1 MNLGVFI
8 NSELHFGGAYQYEY
22 KILSILK
29 KYHSD
34 EKKINIIYYSNNI
47 NVAASYKKLGFNI
60 KIIKENIL
68 QKINRI
74 GLSNPIYFEVLN
86 RFNLRFSKIETIL
99 QDDNIDLV
107 YFLYPSSLSL
117 SIINIPYIFTLF
129 DLGHLQSMQFPEVA
143 NNRVFEKR
151 ENLYSKS
158 LKKAYKIIVDSN
170 FNKELVSNKYNL
182 EISRVE
188 VLKYLPNIR
197 VIKDD
202 ENIDVKNK
210 YNLKNDYIFYPA
222 QFWAHKN
229 HIYILK
235 AIKILRD
242 KKNIDV
248 DVIFSGSDKGNLSYV
263 MKFAKAIKVD
273 DLIHYIGF
281 APNEEI
287 PSLYKQSL
295 ALVMPT
301 YLGPTN
307 IPPLE
312 AFAYQTPVCYS
323 DMTSFREQV
332 GDAAFFM
339 DLKDPNSLAEI
350 LDLLKKNKTFK
361 NDKILKGEQIL
372 NNWNEEDFYRKLLK
386 IFNEFSYFRETWS
399 RPDIN

>member
-8 NSELHFGGAYQYEY
+8 NSELHSGGAYQYEY

-29 KYHSD
+29 KYHSN
-34 EKKINIIYYSNNI
+34 EKINIIYYSNNI
-47 NVAASYKKLGFNI
+47 NVAASYEKLGLNI

-68 QKINRI
+68 QKIHRI

-86 RFNLRFSKIETIL
+86 KFNLRFSKIETIL

-107 YFLYPSSLSL
+107 YFLYPSNLSL

-143 NNRVFEKR
+143 NNRLFEKR

-158 LKKAYKIIVDSN
+158 LKKAYKIVVDSN

-197 VIKDD
+197 VIKSD

-281 APNEEI
+281 VPNEEI

-323 DMTSFREQV
+323 DMPSFREQV

-339 DLKDPNSLAEI
+339 DLKNPNSLAEI
-350 LDLLKKNKTFK
+350 LDLLKNNKILK

-372 NNWNEEDFYRKLLK
+372 NNWNEEDFYKKLLK
-386 IFNEFSYFRETWS
+386 IFNEFNYFRETWS
-399 RPDIN
+399 RNN

>member
-8 NSELHFGGAYQYEY
+8 NSELHSGGAYQYEY

-29 KYHSD
+29 KYHSN
-34 EKKINIIYYSNNI
+34 EKINIIYYSNNI
-47 NVAASYKKLGFNI
+47 NVAASYEKLGLNI

-68 QKINRI
+68 QKIHRI

-86 RFNLRFSKIETIL
+86 KFNLRFSKIETIL
-99 QDDNIDLV
+99 QDDNIDLI
-107 YFLYPSSLSL
+107 YFLYPSNLSL

-129 DLGHLQSMQFPEVA
+129 DLEHLQNTQFPEVA

-158 LKKAYKIIVDSN
+158 LKKAYRIVVDSN

-197 VIKDD
+197 VIKSD

-281 APNEEI
+281 VPNEEI

-323 DMTSFREQV
+323 DMPSFREQV

-339 DLKDPNSLAEI
+339 DLKNPNSLAEI
-350 LDLLKKNKTFK
+350 LDLLKNNKKLK
-361 NDKILKGEQIL
+361 NDKTLKGEQIL
-372 NNWNEEDFYRKLLK
+372 NNWNEEDFYKKLLK
-386 IFNEFSYFRETWS
+386 IFNEFNYFRETWS
-399 RPDIN
+399 RYD

>member
-1 MNLGVFI
+1 MNLGVFV
-8 NSELHFGGAYQYEY
+8 NSELHSGGAHQYEY

-29 KYHSD
+29 KYHSN
-34 EKKINIIYYSNNI
+34 EKINITYYSNNI
-47 NVAASYKKLGFNI
+47 NVAASYEKLGLNI

-68 QKINRI
+68 QKIHRI
-74 GLSNPIYFEVLN
+74 GLLNQIYFDVLN
-86 RFNLRFSKIETIL
+86 KFNFRFSKIETIL
-99 QDDNIDLV
+99 QDDNIDLI
-107 YFLYPSSLSL
+107 YFLYPSNLSL

-129 DLGHLQSMQFPEVA
+129 DLGHLQSMQFPEVSH
-143 NNRVFEKR
+143 NRLFEKR

-158 LKKAYKIIVDSN
+158 LKKAYKIVVDSN

-197 VIKDD
+197 VIKSD

-248 DVIFSGSDKGNLSYV
+248 DVIFSGSDKGNLSYL

-281 APNEEI
+281 VPNEEI

-323 DMTSFREQV
+323 DMPSFREQV

-339 DLKDPNSLAEI
+339 DLKNPNSLAEI
-350 LDLLKKNKTFK
+350 LDLLKNNKTLK

-372 NNWNEEDFYRKLLK
+372 NNWNEEDLYKKLLK
-386 IFNEFSYFRETWS
+386 IFNEFNYFRETWS
-399 RPDIN
+399 RHD

>member
-8 NSELHFGGAYQYEY
+8 NSELHSGGAYQYEY

-29 KYHSD
+29 KYHSN
-34 EKKINIIYYSNNI
+34 EKINIIYYSNNI
-47 NVAASYKKLGFNI
+47 NVAASYEKLGLNI

-68 QKINRI
+68 QKIHRI

-86 RFNLRFSKIETIL
+86 KFNLRFSKIETIL

-107 YFLYPSSLSL
+107 YFLCPSNLSL

-143 NNRVFEKR
+143 NNRLFEKR

-158 LKKAYKIIVDSN
+158 LKKAYKIVVDSN

-197 VIKDD
+197 VIKSD

-248 DVIFSGSDKGNLSYV
+248 DVIFSGSDKGNLSYL

-281 APNEEI
+281 VPNEEI

-323 DMTSFREQV
+323 DMPSFREQV

-339 DLKDPNSLAEI
+339 DLKNPNSLAEI
-350 LDLLKKNKTFK
+350 LDLLKNNKTLK

-372 NNWNEEDFYRKLLK
+372 NNWNEEDFYKKLLK
-386 IFNEFSYFRETWS
+386 IFNEFNYFRETWS
-399 RPDIN
+399 RNN

>member
-8 NSELHFGGAYQYEY
+8 NSELHSGGAYQYEY

-34 EKKINIIYYSNNI
+34 EKINIIYYSNNI
-47 NVAASYKKLGFNI
+47 NVAASYKKLGLNI

-68 QKINRI
+68 QKIHRI

-86 RFNLRFSKIETIL
+86 KFNLRFSKIETIL

-107 YFLYPSSLSL
+107 YFLCPSNLSL

-129 DLGHLQSMQFPEVA
+129 DLEHLKNTQFPEVA

-158 LKKAYKIIVDSN
+158 LKKAYKVIVDSN

-197 VIKDD
+197 VIKND

-281 APNEEI
+281 VPNEEM
-287 PSLYKQSL
+287 PSLYKKSI

-312 AFAYQTPVCYS
+312 AFAYETPVCYS
-323 DMTSFREQV
+323 DMPSFREQV

-339 DLKDPNSLAEI
+339 DLKNPNSLVEI
-350 LDLLKKNKTFK
+350 LDLLKNNKTLK

-372 NNWNEEDFYRKLLK
+372 NSWNEEDFYKKLLK
-386 IFNEFSYFRETWS
+386 IFNAFSYFRETWY
-399 RPDIN
+399 RHD

>member
-8 NSELHFGGAYQYEY
+8 NSELHSGGAYQYEY

-29 KYHSD
+29 NYHSD
-34 EKKINIIYYSNNI
+34 KKKINIIYYSNNT
-47 NVAASYKKLGFNI
+47 NVAASYNKLGLNI

-68 QKINRI
+68 QKIHRI

-86 RFNLRFSKIETIL
+86 KFNLRFSKIETIL

-107 YFLYPSSLSL
+107 YFLYPSNLSL

-129 DLGHLQSMQFPEVA
+129 DLGHLQSMQFPEVSH
-143 NNRVFEKR
+143 NRLFEKR

-158 LKKAYKIIVDSN
+158 LKKAYKIVVDSN

-197 VIKDD
+197 VIKSD

-248 DVIFSGSDKGNLSYV
+248 DVIFSGSDKGNLSYL

-281 APNEEI
+281 VPNEEI

-323 DMTSFREQV
+323 DMPSFREQV

-339 DLKDPNSLAEI
+339 DLKNPNSLAEI
-350 LDLLKKNKTFK
+350 LDLLKNNKTLK

-372 NNWNEEDFYRKLLK
+372 NNWNEEDFYKKLLK
-386 IFNEFSYFRETWS
+386 IFNEFNYIRETWS
-399 RPDIN
+399 RHD

>member
-1 MNLGVFI
+1 MNLGVFV
-8 NSELHFGGAYQYEY
+8 NSELHSGGAHQYEY

-29 KYHSD
+29 KYHSN
-34 EKKINIIYYSNNI
+34 EKINITYYSNNI
-47 NVAASYKKLGFNI
+47 NVAASYEKLGLNI

-68 QKINRI
+68 QKIHRI
-74 GLSNPIYFEVLN
+74 GLLNQIYFEVLN
-86 RFNLRFSKIETIL
+86 KFNFRFSKIETIL
-99 QDDNIDLV
+99 QDDNIDLI
-107 YFLYPSSLSL
+107 YFLYPSNLSL

-129 DLGHLQSMQFPEVA
+129 DLEHLQNTQFPEVA
-143 NNRVFEKR
+143 NNRLFEKR

-158 LKKAYKIIVDSN
+158 LKKAYKIVVDSN

-182 EISRVE
+182 EINRVE

-197 VIKDD
+197 FIKSDD
-202 ENIDVKNK
+202 NIDVKNK

-263 MKFAKAIKVD
+263 VKFAKANKVD
-273 DLIHYIGF
+273 DLMHYIGF
-281 APNEEI
+281 VPNEEI

-323 DMTSFREQV
+323 DMPSFREQV

-339 DLKDPNSLAEI
+339 DLKNPNSLAEI
-350 LDLLKKNKTFK
+350 LDLLKNNKTLK
-361 NDKILKGEQIL
+361 NDKILKGEKIL
-372 NNWNEEDFYRKLLK
+372 NNWNEEDFYKKLLK
-386 IFNEFSYFRETWS
+386 IFNEFNYFRETWS
-399 RPDIN
+399 RNN

>member
-8 NSELHFGGAYQYEY
+8 NSELHSGGAYQYEY

-29 KYHSD
+29 KYHSN
-34 EKKINIIYYSNNI
+34 EKINIIYYSNNI
-47 NVAASYKKLGFNI
+47 NVAASYEKLGLNI

-68 QKINRI
+68 QKIHRI

-86 RFNLRFSKIETIL
+86 KFNLRFSKIETIL
-99 QDDNIDLV
+99 QDDNIDLI
-107 YFLYPSSLSL
+107 YFLYPSNLSL

-129 DLGHLQSMQFPEVA
+129 DLEHLQNTQFPEVA

-158 LKKAYKIIVDSN
+158 LKKAYRIVVDSN

-197 VIKDD
+197 VIKSD

-281 APNEEI
+281 VPNEEI

-323 DMTSFREQV
+323 DMPSFREQV

-339 DLKDPNSLAEI
+339 DLKNPNSLAEI
-350 LDLLKKNKTFK
+350 LDLLKNNKTLK
-361 NDKILKGEQIL
+361 NDKTLKGEQIL
-372 NNWNEEDFYRKLLK
+372 NNWNEEDFYKKLLK
-386 IFNEFSYFRETWS
+386 IFNEFNYFRETWS
-399 RPDIN
+399 RYD

>member
-1 MNLGVFI
+1 MNLGIFI
-8 NSELHFGGAYQYEY
+8 NSELHSGGAYQYEY

-34 EKKINIIYYSNNI
+34 KKKINIIYYSNNT
-47 NVAASYKKLGFNI
+47 NVAASYNKLGLNI

-68 QKINRI
+68 QKIHRI

-86 RFNLRFSKIETIL
+86 KFNLRFSKIETIL

-107 YFLYPSSLSL
+107 YFLYPSNLSL

-143 NNRVFEKR
+143 NNRLFEKR

-158 LKKAYKIIVDSN
+158 LKKAYKIVVDSN

-197 VIKDD
+197 VIKSD

-248 DVIFSGSDKGNLSYV
+248 DVIFSGSDKGNLSYL

-281 APNEEI
+281 VPNEEI

-323 DMTSFREQV
+323 DMPSFREQV

-339 DLKDPNSLAEI
+339 DLKNPNSLAEI
-350 LDLLKKNKTFK
+350 LDLLKNNKTLK

-372 NNWNEEDFYRKLLK
+372 NNWNEEDFYKKLLE

-399 RPDIN
+399 RHD

>member
-8 NSELHFGGAYQYEY
+8 NSELHSGGAYQYEY

-29 KYHSD
+29 KYHSN
-34 EKKINIIYYSNNI
+34 EKINIIYYSNNI
-47 NVAASYKKLGFNI
+47 NVAASYEKLGLNI

-68 QKINRI
+68 QKIHRI

-86 RFNLRFSKIETIL
+86 KFNLRFSKIETIL

-107 YFLYPSSLSL
+107 YFLYPSNLSL

-143 NNRVFEKR
+143 NNRLFEKR

-158 LKKAYKIIVDSN
+158 LKKAYKIVVDSN

-197 VIKDD
+197 VIKSD

-281 APNEEI
+281 VPNEEI

-323 DMTSFREQV
+323 DMPSFREQV

-339 DLKDPNSLAEI
+339 DLKNPNSLAEI
-350 LDLLKKNKTFK
+350 LDLLKKNKTLK

-372 NNWNEEDFYRKLLK
+372 NNWNEEDFYKKLLK
-386 IFNEFSYFRETWS
+386 IFNEFNYFRETWS
-399 RPDIN
+399 RNN